1 MDISRENEYLLYLAV
16 QSVRGGRV
24 MTLPEGQDYASLFSR
39 AGQAGVFRAVA
50 GGIAPQLLPD
60 EARKTLDGIA
70 ARELRKQHDAAAI
83 LAALENEGV
92 DCLPLDG
99 FAFGALYTGEAKRE
113 IKDFNI
119 LIREQ
124 QAEKADRLLT
134 KRGLELFREGEGVGC
149 YRGRNAPNIFL
160 HTQSGAYGGRFPLW
174 EWARPLDG
182 VRCAYTLSPEQR
194 LVCALARAEDARRS
208 DRCAV
213 KPLLDAFVLCNAYDG
228 AWNEDYIR
236 ALAETYGLAAVLR
249 DTEKLYG
256 CYFAQKHRD
265 GYYFKALDSFF
276 APGRKSLPPA
286 AAGPLRRAR
295 RKRAKTAAIYV
306 SAAAVVVATV
316 VICSMLLPGKAPA
329 PPSDAVSGTESG
341 DATIRLADGVYTGET
356 SDGLPHGEGAIE
368 YDSGDGYEGSFV
380 AGRREGYGVYT
391 FANGDRYEGSFAAD
405 EINGEGSF
413 YFADGDIITGEFEN
427 GLPNGAC
434 VCTYADGKVYAGTMK
449 DGLYDGY
456 GTATYPNGDR
466 YEGSFAAGQRNGE
479 GTYTYAGG
487 AVYTGA
493 WKDGAMEG
501 EGVFT
506 SEAGT
511 YTGSF
516 KAGMF
521 DGYGVYVF
529 ANGDRYEGDFV
540 AGKRQSDEATLT
552 YSGGGSYTGAF
563 ENDLFH
569 GAGTLT
575 FANGDVVKGNFVNGL
590 LEGEADFYL
599 NEKDIWQKLRYENG
613 KIVEYLDD

>member
-329 PPSDAVSGTESG
+329 SPSDAVSGTESG
-341 DATIRLADGVYTGET
+341 GATIRLADGVYTGET

-380 AGRREGYGVYT
+380 AGQREGYGVYT
-391 FANGDRYEGSFAAD
+391 FA
-405 EINGEGSF
+405 
-413 YFADGDIITGEFEN
+413 
-427 GLPNGAC
+427 
-434 VCTYADGKVYAGTMK
+434 
-449 DGLYDGY
+449 
-456 GTATYPNGDR
+456 NGDR

-575 FANGDVVKGNFVNGL
+575 FANGDVVKGTFVNGL

-599 NEKDIWQKLRYENG
+599 KEKDIWQKLRYENG

>member
-70 ARELRKQHDAAAI
+70 ARELRKQRDAAAI

-213 KPLLDAFVLCNAYDG
+213 KPLLDVFVLCNAYDG

-329 PPSDAVSGTESG
+329 SPSDAVSGAESG

-380 AGRREGYGVYT
+380 AGQREGYGVYT
-391 FANGDRYEGSFAAD
+391 FA
-405 EINGEGSF
+405 
-413 YFADGDIITGEFEN
+413 
-427 GLPNGAC
+427 
-434 VCTYADGKVYAGTMK
+434 
-449 DGLYDGY
+449 
-456 GTATYPNGDR
+456 NGDR

-599 NEKDIWQKLRYENG
+599 KEKDIWQKLRYENG

>member
-60 EARKTLDGIA
+60 EGRRTLDGIA

-249 DTEKLYG
+249 DAEKLYG

-329 PPSDAVSGTESG
+329 SPSDAVSGAESG

-368 YDSGDGYEGSFV
+368 YDSGDG
-380 AGRREGYGVYT
+380 
-391 FANGDRYEGSFAAD
+391 
-405 EINGEGSF
+405 
-413 YFADGDIITGEFEN
+413 
-427 GLPNGAC
+427 
-434 VCTYADGKVYAGTMK
+434 
-449 DGLYDGY
+449 
-456 GTATYPNGDR
+456 

-563 ENDLFH
+563 ENDSFH
-569 GAGTLT
+569 GAGALT
-575 FANGDVVKGNFVNGL
+575 FANGDVVKGTFVNGL

-599 NEKDIWQKLRYENG
+599 KEKDIWQKLRYENG

>member
-1 MDISRENEYLLYLAV
+1 MDISRENEYLLYLTV

-60 EARKTLDGIA
+60 EGRRTLDGIA

-149 YRGRNAPNIFL
+149 YRSRNAPNIFL
-160 HTQSGAYGGRFPLW
+160 HTRNRGAYGGRFPLW

-316 VICSMLLPGKAPA
+316 VICSMLLPGRAPA
-329 PPSDAVSGTESG
+329 SPSDAVSGAESG
-341 DATIRLADGVYTGET
+341 NATIRLADGVYTGET

-380 AGRREGYGVYT
+380 AGQREGYGVYT
-391 FANGDRYEGSFAAD
+391 FA
-405 EINGEGSF
+405 
-413 YFADGDIITGEFEN
+413 
-427 GLPNGAC
+427 
-434 VCTYADGKVYAGTMK
+434 
-449 DGLYDGY
+449 
-456 GTATYPNGDR
+456 NGDR

-575 FANGDVVKGNFVNGL
+575 FANGDVVKGTFVNGL

-599 NEKDIWQKLRYENG
+599 KEKDIWQKLRYENG

>member
-1 MDISRENEYLLYLAV
+1 
-16 QSVRGGRV
+16 

-60 EARKTLDGIA
+60 EGRRTLDGIA

-329 PPSDAVSGTESG
+329 SPSDAVSGTESG
-341 DATIRLADGVYTGET
+341 GATIRLADGVYTGET

-368 YDSGDGYEGSFV
+368 YDSGDG
-380 AGRREGYGVYT
+380 
-391 FANGDRYEGSFAAD
+391 
-405 EINGEGSF
+405 
-413 YFADGDIITGEFEN
+413 
-427 GLPNGAC
+427 
-434 VCTYADGKVYAGTMK
+434 
-449 DGLYDGY
+449 
-456 GTATYPNGDR
+456 

-575 FANGDVVKGNFVNGL
+575 FANGDVVKGTFVNGL

-599 NEKDIWQKLRYENG
+599 KEKDIWQKLRYENG

>member
-60 EARKTLDGIA
+60 EGRRTLDGIA

-149 YRGRNAPNIFL
+149 YRGRNAQNIFL
-160 HTQSGAYGGRFPLW
+160 HTQSGAYGGCFPLW

-329 PPSDAVSGTESG
+329 SPSDAVSGTESG
-341 DATIRLADGVYTGET
+341 GATIRLADGVYTGET

-368 YDSGDGYEGSFV
+368 YDSGDGYEGSFA
-380 AGRREGYGVYT
+380 AGQREGYGVYT
-391 FANGDRYEGSFAAD
+391 FA
-405 EINGEGSF
+405 
-413 YFADGDIITGEFEN
+413 
-427 GLPNGAC
+427 
-434 VCTYADGKVYAGTMK
+434 
-449 DGLYDGY
+449 
-456 GTATYPNGDR
+456 NGDR

-569 GAGTLT
+569 GAGPLT
-575 FANGDVVKGNFVNGL
+575 FANGDVVKGTFVNGL

-599 NEKDIWQKLRYENG
+599 KEKDIWQKLRYENG

>member
-1 MDISRENEYLLYLAV
+1 MDISRENEYLLYLTV

-60 EARKTLDGIA
+60 EGRRTLDGIA

-149 YRGRNAPNIFL
+149 YRSRNAPNIFL

-316 VICSMLLPGKAPA
+316 VICSMLLPGRAPA
-329 PPSDAVSGTESG
+329 SPSDAVSGAESG
-341 DATIRLADGVYTGET
+341 NATIRLADGVYTGET

-380 AGRREGYGVYT
+380 AGQREGYGVYT
-391 FANGDRYEGSFAAD
+391 FA
-405 EINGEGSF
+405 
-413 YFADGDIITGEFEN
+413 
-427 GLPNGAC
+427 
-434 VCTYADGKVYAGTMK
+434 
-449 DGLYDGY
+449 
-456 GTATYPNGDR
+456 NGDR

-575 FANGDVVKGNFVNGL
+575 FANGDVVKGTFVNGL

-599 NEKDIWQKLRYENG
+599 KEKDIWQKLRYENG

>member
-60 EARKTLDGIA
+60 EGRRTLDGIA

-286 AAGPLRRAR
+286 AARNVARSMRSYLALALIFSLFSGLLGLCLSYLNAVAAGPTIVL
-295 RKRAKTAAIYV
+295 V
-306 SAAAVVVATV
+306 SAA
-316 VICSMLLPGKAPA
+316 LFF
-329 PPSDAVSGTESG
+329 GTY
-341 DATIRLADGVYTGET
+341 LM
-356 SDGLPHGEGAIE
+356 
-368 YDSGDGYEGSFV
+368 
-380 AGRREGYGVYT
+380 GRR
-391 FANGDRYEGSFAAD
+391 
-405 EINGEGSF
+405 
-413 YFADGDIITGEFEN
+413 
-427 GLPNGAC
+427 
-434 VCTYADGKVYAGTMK
+434 AG
-449 DGLYDGY
+449 
-456 GTATYPNGDR
+456 
-466 YEGSFAAGQRNGE
+466 
-479 GTYTYAGG
+479 
-487 AVYTGA
+487 
-493 WKDGAMEG
+493 
-501 EGVFT
+501 
-506 SEAGT
+506 
-511 YTGSF
+511 
-516 KAGMF
+516 
-521 DGYGVYVF
+521 
-529 ANGDRYEGDFV
+529 
-540 AGKRQSDEATLT
+540 
-552 YSGGGSYTGAF
+552 
-563 ENDLFH
+563 
-569 GAGTLT
+569 
-575 FANGDVVKGNFVNGL
+575 
-590 LEGEADFYL
+590 
-599 NEKDIWQKLRYENG
+599 
-613 KIVEYLDD
+613 